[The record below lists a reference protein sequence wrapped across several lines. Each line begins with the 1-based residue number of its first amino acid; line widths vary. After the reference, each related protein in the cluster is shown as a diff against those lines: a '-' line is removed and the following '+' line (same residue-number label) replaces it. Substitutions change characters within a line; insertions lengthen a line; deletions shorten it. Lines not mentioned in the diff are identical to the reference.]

1 MATMFNRRKRPVIE
15 AIGQLMVL
23 LSVVGAVLYG
33 GGWYPAG
40 PAMPILFKASAVSFL
55 LLFVFVTGQTANH
68 SILTLALLASVI
80 GDILL
85 EFPTEN
91 AFVQGLTAFL
101 IAHVFYI
108 ILFLKNRLTVEDKA
122 RFRTRTSVLA
132 WVTSLSAIS
141 YMYLNGALG
150 NMLVPVV
157 VYTLV
162 ITIMVTTALFSRM
175 PVKMVGTG
183 AILFLISDGC
193 IAAREFLDIEIG
205 GPYTVWVT
213 YFLAQLLLTLG
224 VMLYDDRRTNF
235 GGYRFN

>member
-1 MATMFNRRKRPVIE
+1 MFNRRKRPVIE

-23 LSVVGAVLYG
+23 LSVVAAVLYG

-40 PAMPILFKASAVSFL
+40 PAMPILFKASTVSFL

-68 SILTLALLASVI
+68 SILSLALLASVI
-80 GDILL
+80 GDILIA
-85 EFPTEN
+85 FPTEN

-108 ILFLKNRLTVEDKA
+108 ILFLKNRLTVDDKA

-132 WVTSLSAIS
+132 WCASAAVVG

-150 NMLVPVV
+150 NMLVPVII
-157 VYTLV
+157 YAAV
-162 ITIMVTTALFSRM
+162 ITIMATTALFSRL

-183 AILFLISDGC
+183 AILFMISDGLL
-193 IAAREFLDIEIG
+193 ATKQFLDVEIA
-205 GPYTVWVT
+205 GPYAVWTT

-224 VMLYDDRRTNF
+224 VMLHDDRRTNF